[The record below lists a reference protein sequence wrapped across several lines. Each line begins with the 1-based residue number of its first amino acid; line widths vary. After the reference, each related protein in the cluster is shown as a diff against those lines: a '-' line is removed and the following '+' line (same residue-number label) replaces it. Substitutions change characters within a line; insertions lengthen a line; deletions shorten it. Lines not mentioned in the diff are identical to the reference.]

1 MCTINKPTKKE
12 RTQRLFIDRKGLETN
27 FRAYDLNSTVCP
39 SLVPIKPVQSPSS
52 SAPVSYLKLLV
63 VPRTP
68 HTPCTWDFLD
78 NVNCRK
84 PSLYP
89 LHFLLL
95 PVSAEKLSLTL
106 QADTSVLFPPALD
119 AHLKDWEFLSL
130 SLSLFFFF
138 CLFAI
143 FLLRSRGIWR
153 FPG

>member
-1 MCTINKPTKKE
+1 MQLKTE
-12 RTQRLFIDRKGLETN
+12 RETAQEN
-27 FRAYDLNSTVCP
+27 SRAYDLNSTVCP

-138 CLFAI
+138 LSFCPFFAPV
-143 FLLRSRGIWR
+143 SRHLGVPR
-153 FPG
+153 LGV